1 MFRPSLAVLGS
12 DDAWAKWGN
21 VAVKSISK
29 RFVVGLAAIG
39 SLAWS
44 AGGLSAQESPQ
55 HIRGKIASVSTS
67 EIVVKTRK
75 GLEITVKMAPNFRVA
90 AMKKVDMT
98 AIQPGSFIGTT
109 TVELPDGTGRSL
121 EVHVFPPGVKMGA
134 GHYPWDLKPGSMM
147 TNGDVGKVVAGAKGN
162 TIEVAYPG
170 GTHTIL
176 VPPKAPV
183 VETVPGQAAMLK
195 PGVAVFLIAAK
206 LPDGSLAAD
215 AVLVGDKGAPPPM

>member
-1 MFRPSLAVLGS
+1 M
-12 DDAWAKWGN
+12 
-21 VAVKSISK
+21 KSITK
-29 RFVVGLAAIG
+29 TILVGLTAVGLTVI
-39 SLAWS
+39 S
-44 AGGLSAQESPQ
+44 AGVLQAQEATQ
-55 HIRGKIASVSTS
+55 HIRGKITSVSAGQ
-67 EIVVKTRK
+67 IVVKTRK
-75 GLEITVKMAPNFRVA
+75 GLEMTIKMAPNFRVA

-98 AIQPGSFIGTT
+98 AIVPGSFIGTT

-170 GTHTIL
+170 GAHTVL
-176 VPPKAPV
+176 VPPNAPV
-183 VETVPGQAAMLK
+183 VQTVPGQVAMLR
-195 PGVAVFLIAAK
+195 PGVAVFMIAAK

-215 AVLVGDKGAPPPM
+215 AVLVGEKGAPPPM

>member
-1 MFRPSLAVLGS
+1 MVRPATAVLGWL
-12 DDAWAKWGN
+12 DTCAKWGT
-21 VAVKSISK
+21 AAMKSIV
-29 RFVVGLAAIG
+29 RHIIIGLTWAG
-39 SLAWS
+39 SLAFS
-44 AGGLSAQESPQ
+44 AAPLLAQEATQ
-55 HIRGKIASVSTS
+55 HIRGKIASISNG
-67 EIVVKTRK
+67 EIIVRTRK
-75 GLEITVKMAPNFRVA
+75 GVDMTIRMAPNFRVA

-98 AIQPGSFIGTT
+98 AIVPGSFIGTT

-170 GTHTIL
+170 GTHTVL
-176 VPPKAPV
+176 VPAKAPV
-183 VETVPGQAAMLK
+183 VETVPGQPAMLK

-206 LPDGSLAAD
+206 QPDGTLAAD
-215 AVLVGDKGAPPPM
+215 AVLVGEKGAPPPM

>member
-1 MFRPSLAVLGS
+1 MFIITGVAATLAFSPGALQAQ
-12 DDAWAKWGN
+12 DA
-21 VAVKSISK
+21 
-29 RFVVGLAAIG
+29 
-39 SLAWS
+39 
-44 AGGLSAQESPQ
+44 PH
-55 HIRGKIASVSTS
+55 HIRGKIASVSPGK
-67 EIVVKTRK
+67 IVVTTRK
-75 GLEITVKMAPNFRVA
+75 GQAMTVNMAPNFRVA
-90 AMKKVDMT
+90 AMKKVSME
-98 AIQPGSFIGTT
+98 AIVPGSFIGTT
-109 TVELPDGTGRSL
+109 TMELPDGTGRSL

-183 VETVPGQAAMLK
+183 VETVPGQLAMLK

-206 LPDGSLAAD
+206 QPDGSLAAD
-215 AVLVGDKGAPPPM
+215 AVLVGEKGAPPPM

>member
-1 MFRPSLAVLGS
+1 VQYSTIE
-12 DDAWAKWGN
+12 GN
-21 VAVKSISK
+21 ISVKSIFFQVSAIAGAA
-29 RFVVGLAAIG
+29 FALAF
-39 SLAWS
+39 S
-44 AGGLSAQESPQ
+44 ADPSRAQDAPQ
-55 HIRGKIASVSTS
+55 HIRGKIASVSAS
-67 EIVVKTRK
+67 QIVVTTRK
-75 GLEITVKMAPNFRVA
+75 GLAMTVKMVPNFRVA
-90 AMKKVDMT
+90 AMKRVDMA
-98 AIQPGSFIGTT
+98 AIVPGSFVGTT
-109 TVELPDGTGRSL
+109 TMELPDGTGRSL

-183 VETVPGQAAMLK
+183 VETVPGQLAMLK

-206 LPDGSLAAD
+206 QADGSLAAD
-215 AVLVGDKGAPPPM
+215 AVLVGERGAPPPM

>member
-1 MFRPSLAVLGS
+1 M
-12 DDAWAKWGN
+12 
-21 VAVKSISK
+21 KSISK
-29 RFVVGLAAIG
+29 TILVGLTAAG
-39 SLAWS
+39 LAVMW
-44 AGGLSAQESPQ
+44 AGALQAQQAAQ
-55 HIRGKIASVSTS
+55 HIRGKIASVSAS
-67 EIVVKTRK
+67 QIVVKTRK
-75 GLEITVKMAPNFRVA
+75 GLEMTIKMAPNFRVV

-98 AIQPGSFIGTT
+98 AIVPGSFIGTT

-170 GTHTIL
+170 GTHTVL
-176 VPPKAPV
+176 VPPNAPV
-183 VETVPGQAAMLK
+183 VETVPGQVAMLK

-206 LPDGSLAAD
+206 LPDGSLATD
-215 AVLVGDKGAPPPM
+215 AVLVGEKGAPPPM